1 MECWPHMHI
10 IFSPFPN
17 HMKVIGKRKF
27 LYLLKDK
34 EETSVDNMNKFFKD
48 EVEGRV
54 GNWLSLRRG
63 TSIWALR
70 KEMLTRKGL

>member
-1 MECWPHMHI
+1 MHI

-17 HMKVIGKRKF
+17 HMKVLGKRIF
-27 LYLLKDK
+27 LYLFKDK

-63 TSIWALR
+63 TSI
-70 KEMLTRKGL
+70 